1 MRLFLKT
8 ARPFIGFFIFAL
20 VSTALLNGCQP
31 SSPQSY
37 QPINIDGS
45 STVYPITKMAAD
57 RFNQGQSVPVEV
69 TVGFS
74 GTGGGFDKFCAGE
87 TDINNASRPISLS
100 EMEACKQGKV
110 SYIELPIAFD
120 AITVVVNPQNTWVE
134 DITIDELRQIWQP
147 EAQQKITRWNQIR
160 PSWPDVPL
168 KLYGPGTDSGTY
180 DYFTEAVIGT
190 AGSSRS
196 DYIASEDDTL
206 LEQQISSDVNS
217 LGYFGLAYYEQNKDE
232 LKALSV
238 DSGKGPVFPSQE
250 TVEKSEYNPLAR
262 PLFIYINLTAAQ
274 ENAAMREFVYYYLEQ
289 ASVIAQEVGYVPLPE
304 EAYHINQ
311 VTYNKGEVGTVFE
324 GQSQFGLSI
333 SELMR
338 KQAKY

>member
-1 MRLFLKT
+1 MQFFQKT
-8 ARPFIGFFIFAL
+8 VKPLIGFFVLAL
-20 VSTALLNGCQP
+20 VSTSLLNGCQ
-31 SSPQSY
+31 SSTPQSY
-37 QPINIDGS
+37 QPIDIDGS
-45 STVYPITKMAAD
+45 STVYPITKTAAD
-57 RFNQGQSVPVEV
+57 RFNQSQSLPVEV

-74 GTGGGFDKFCAGE
+74 GTGGGFEKFCAGE
-87 TDINNASRPISLS
+87 TDINNASRPISVS
-100 EMEACKQGKV
+100 EMEACKQGEV

-120 AITVVVNPQNTWVE
+120 AITVVVNPQNTWAE
-134 DITIDELRQIWQP
+134 DITIDELRQMWQP
-147 EAQQKITRWNQIR
+147 EAQQTITRWNQIR
-160 PSWPDVPL
+160 PSWPDAPL

-180 DYFTEAVIGT
+180 DYFTEAVMGT
-190 AGSSRS
+190 PGSSRS

-238 DSGKGPVFPSQE
+238 DSGNGPVFPSTE
-250 TVEKSEYNPLAR
+250 AVEKSEYNPLAR

-289 ASVIAQEVGYVPLPE
+289 ASGIAQEVGYVPLPE
-304 EAYHINQ
+304 EAYHINE

-333 SELMR
+333 AELMR
-338 KQAKY
+338 KQAQY

>member
-1 MRLFLKT
+1 MRFFLKT
-8 ARPFIGFFIFAL
+8 VKPFIGFFILAL
-20 VSTALLNGCQP
+20 VSTSLLNGCQ
-31 SSPQSY
+31 SSTPQSY

-110 SYIELPIAFD
+110 AYIELPIAFD
-120 AITVVVNPQNTWVE
+120 AITVVVNPQNTWIE
-134 DITIDELRQIWQP
+134 DITINELRKIWQP
-147 EAQQKITRWNQIR
+147 EAQQTITRWNQIR
-160 PSWPDVPL
+160 SSWPNAPL

-180 DYFTEAVIGT
+180 DYFTEAVVGT

-196 DYIASEDDTL
+196 DYIASEDDIL

-232 LKALSV
+232 LKALGV
-238 DSGKGPVFPSQE
+238 DSGKGPVFPSRE
-250 TVEKSEYNPLAR
+250 TVENSEYQPLAR
-262 PLFIYINLTAAQ
+262 PLFIYINLAAAQ

-289 ASVIAQEVGYVPLPE
+289 ASGIAAEVGYVPLPDE
-304 EAYHINQ
+304 VYHINE
-311 VTYNKGEVGTVFE
+311 VTYNEGEVGTVFE

-333 SELMR
+333 AELMR
-338 KQAKY
+338 KQAQY

>member
-1 MRLFLKT
+1 MQIFIKTVKPFL
-8 ARPFIGFFIFAL
+8 GFFILAL
-20 VSTALLNGCQP
+20 AATSLLNGCQ
-31 SSPQSY
+31 SSNHQSY

-45 STVYPITKMAAD
+45 STVYPITKTAAD
-57 RFNQGQSVPVEV
+57 RFNETQSVPVEV

-74 GTGGGFDKFCAGE
+74 GTGGGFKKFCAGKTE
-87 TDINNASRPISLS
+87 VNNASRPISLS
-100 EMEACKQGKV
+100 EMEACKQAKV

-120 AITVVVNPQNTWVE
+120 AITVVVNPQNNWIE
-134 DITIDELRQIWQP
+134 NITIDELRKIWQP

-160 PSWPDVPL
+160 SSWPNAPL

-180 DYFTEAVIGT
+180 DYFTEAVTGS

-196 DYIASEDDTL
+196 DYIASEDDRL
-206 LEQQISSDVNS
+206 LEQQVSSDVNS

-238 DSGKGPVFPSQE
+238 DSGQGPVFPSRE
-250 TVEKSEYNPLAR
+250 TVEKSEYQPLAR

-274 ENAAMREFVYYYLEQ
+274 NNPAMREFVYYFLEQ
-289 ASVIAQEVGYVPLPE
+289 APGIAEEVGYVPLPE
-304 EAYHINQ
+304 EAYHINE
-311 VTYNKGEVGTVFE
+311 VTYNQGEVGTVFE